1 MIFIRGPKSLVQTPQ
16 RLSPSPCNHFHPRP
30 PPPPLPNHYEHFS
43 RRLGSFP
50 VWESHRSRSNGLGHA
65 SGRSSIKLH
74 QFPAPTHS
82 CLIAQAQLAQTLF
95 SQELPSNMHIQNG
108 RQDAGDVQLCNTPTT
123 RTRSSSFSFG
133 QMGDMTMAQRRSSNA
148 ASRSRSRKNSV
159 ATNEGW
165 EDVDE
170 MDEDEQM
177 VEDLVTPSSP
187 MPTSAN
193 VPNFTFSHRQ
203 RPPSLSSLSP
213 ITQNSYS
220 EAPSA
225 SLFTATDPFYI
236 AQLQAAQTPQTSIF
250 AQSGRPAQQSPFLH
264 HSRHQPQHAYAQPM
278 QTSIAYER

>member
-1 MIFIRGPKSLVQTPQ
+1 
-16 RLSPSPCNHFHPRP
+16 
-30 PPPPLPNHYEHFS
+30 
-43 RRLGSFP
+43 
-50 VWESHRSRSNGLGHA
+50 
-65 SGRSSIKLH
+65 
-74 QFPAPTHS
+74 
-82 CLIAQAQLAQTLF
+82 
-95 SQELPSNMHIQNG
+95 MHIQNG
-108 RQDAGDVQLCNTPTT
+108 RQDADDVQLCNTPTT

-133 QMGDMTMAQRRSSNA
+133 QMGDMTMAQR
-148 ASRSRSRKNSV
+148 RSRSRKNSV

-187 MPTSAN
+187 MATSAN
-193 VPNFTFSHRQ
+193 VPNFTFSHHQ
-203 RPPSLSSLSP
+203 RSPSSSSRSP
-213 ITQNSYS
+213 ITSTQNSYS

-250 AQSGRPAQQSPFLH
+250 AQSGRPAQHSPFLH
-264 HSRHQPQHAYAQPM
+264 HPRHQPQHAYAQPM